1 MSAPDP
7 RIEEFLAAL
16 KADGRSS
23 PKDWHQFHQFLQ
35 SKKQAGQK
43 DPPVPL
49 ILAAS
54 DESNATK
61 HHCLSAQLYWAQENG
76 RSEDALRYLSD
87 IPVEQWNAC
96 SSDEWFQDNYPKPDG
111 TYGPI
116 YLEWTFD
123 PKPKS
128 SAEST
133 AHAIEIL
140 RARWDEVAGQELSGV
155 TSPLRFE
162 GAKGR
167 RLVVL
172 AKRKASPPWGTWTS
186 LDQGENRRFFTRLRA
201 AVNAAIQPLEVDH
214 IDFVHE
220 STGAAP

>member
-1 MSAPDP
+1 MLKTQTNMSTSDL
-7 RIEEFLAAL
+7 RIEGFLAAL

-23 PKDWHQFHQFLQ
+23 PKDWHRFHQFLQ
-35 SKKQAGQK
+35 TKMQAGQK
-43 DPPVPL
+43 APPVPL

-61 HHCLSAQLYWAQENG
+61 HYRLSAQLYWAQEYG
-76 RSEDALRYLSD
+76 CIEDALRYLKD
-87 IPVEQWNAC
+87 IPAEQWNSC
-96 SSDEWFQDNYPKPDG
+96 SLEQWNQDSYPNWHWG
-111 TYGPI
+111 
-116 YLEWTFD
+116 WTSD

-128 SAEST
+128 SAESA

-140 RARWDEVAGQELSGV
+140 RARWDEVAGQELRGV

-167 RLVVL
+167 RLVIL
-172 AKRKASPPWGTWTS
+172 AKREASPPWGTWTS
-186 LDQGENRRFFTRLRA
+186 LDQGENRKLFTRFRA
-201 AVNAAIQPLEVDH
+201 AVNAAIEPLEVDH

-220 STGAAP
+220 PTEATP